1 MADFFFDFDT
11 LLANSNLEDGLYGP
25 LEDDDFREE
34 EYDAFNNETF
44 GSDAAIGDWEKDH
57 EKLSEIAESSRSR
70 PKNENASNKKNGV
83 PADIEDNLSHLVL
96 DEKEGIVPRPGVWDS
111 PSNLSLPKPGPS
123 VTLPLALTTARTVT
137 ELEKSIVG
145 SRPPP
150 GLAKPVQLLQQQQ
163 QQQQQPPQQQQ
174 QQQQKS
180 DGSHLFESLSTSPRF
195 PPGLG
200 IPSAHPVIL
209 PPNARFPHMQFIPH
223 LRQLPNQTGNVLRYQ
238 IPAHLMVPH
247 AGHLMVPHGA
257 QRQPIHGSFC
267 NNFPQPPHSNLGPPS
282 FMRTDHS
289 MVPPFSS
296 NQIGPHQQ
304 QHSFPY
310 SGNQRNQN
318 RSFHHPEQQGNHQP
332 FFKTNQYHR
341 NHEWNY
347 QQRPYHY
354 HHHNHTINGM
364 TNTGEYDEY
373 AGLMSSREKQWLIN
387 IQLLQLNTNESYVDD
402 YYYTVFCDKKN
413 KQNAS
418 QDQKDKKLHNN
429 NNGYHRD
436 SRDREQSQ
444 HHTLFKKNYI
454 PAQFENS
461 LGKLQFASVIAPRK
475 VIDMDVV
482 PNSDPQSATQIQQRD
497 TRRTRQLLL
506 EIERLYVVQ
515 LKLEDL
521 HNPLALL
528 GEQQQNQE
536 RENEA
541 NIVKKTKPELINT
554 MLSSLHQLNQ
564 DDKLTSMLSIRKGKT
579 LLLRFL
585 PFVDV
590 TEYRAQLED
599 LWNAIFRGLAII
611 GRRDSHL
618 LITLYLEFQRWIAVV
633 QDFGAILRLVRSLS
647 DSVGHSVRNNSL
659 SFALTNKFGV
669 SVIASMLE
677 RAEDLYP
684 TDDSSSEWS
693 SFIANIIEITGES
706 SPCVA
711 PCQPVAANTL
721 SQHLNRLS
729 RVKTEGYANLELL
742 LTDANP
748 SR

>member
-1 MADFFFDFDT
+1 MADFFFGFDT
-11 LLANSNLEDGLYGP
+11 ALANSSLEDGLDGP
-25 LEDDDFREE
+25 LEEDDFREE

-44 GSDAAIGDWEKDH
+44 GSDVAIGDWEKDH
-57 EKLSEIAESSRSR
+57 EKLAEIAESSRNR
-70 PKNENASNKKNGV
+70 PQNENTPNKKNGV
-83 PADIEDNLSHLVL
+83 TTDIEDNLSHLVL

-111 PSNLSLPKPGPS
+111 PSNLSLSNPRPPLTLPS
-123 VTLPLALTTARTVT
+123 VLTTARTVT

-163 QQQQQPPQQQQ
+163 QQQQQQQK
-174 QQQQKS
+174 QKS
-180 DGSHLFESLSTSPRF
+180 DGSLLFESLSAPPRF

-200 IPSAHPVIL
+200 IPPAHPVIL

-223 LRQLPNQTGNVLRYQ
+223 LRQLPNQTGNVLRYP

-247 AGHLMVPHGA
+247 AGHLMMPHGT

-267 NNFPQPPHSNLGPPS
+267 NNFPQPSHSNLGPPP

-289 MVPPFSS
+289 MMPPFSS
-296 NQIGPHQQ
+296 NQTGPHQQ
-304 QHSFPY
+304 QHAFPH

-318 RSFHHPEQQGNHQP
+318 RSFHHAEQGNHQP
-332 FFKTNQYHR
+332 FLKNNQYYR

-347 QQRPYHY
+347 QQRQYHY
-354 HHHNHTINGM
+354 QHHNHGVNGM

-373 AGLMSSREKQWLIN
+373 AGLMSGREKQWLIN

-402 YYYTVFCDKKN
+402 YYYTVFCDKKS
-413 KQNAS
+413 KQTAS
-418 QDQKDKKLHNN
+418 QEQKDKKFHNTNN

-436 SRDREQSQ
+436 SRDREQNQ
-444 HHTLFKKNYI
+444 HHTLTRQIYI

-506 EIERLYVVQ
+506 EIERLYVIQ

-528 GEQQQNQE
+528 SEQQNQD
-536 RENEA
+536 RETEA
-541 NIVKKTKPELINT
+541 NTVKKTRPELINT
-554 MLSSLHQLNQ
+554 MLPSLLQLIQ

-585 PFVDV
+585 PFLDV
-590 TEYRAQLED
+590 SEHRAQLED
-599 LWNAIFRGLAII
+599 LWNAIFRGLVII

-618 LITLYLEFQRWIAVV
+618 LITLYSEFQRWLAAV
-633 QDFGAILRLVRSLS
+633 QDFSAILRLARSLS
-647 DSVGHSVRNNSL
+647 DSVCQSVRSNSL

-684 TDDSSSEWS
+684 TDDSLSSQWS
-693 SFIANIIEITGES
+693 SFIGNIIEITRES
-706 SPCVA
+706 PPCVA
-711 PCQPVAANTL
+711 PCQPMAANTL